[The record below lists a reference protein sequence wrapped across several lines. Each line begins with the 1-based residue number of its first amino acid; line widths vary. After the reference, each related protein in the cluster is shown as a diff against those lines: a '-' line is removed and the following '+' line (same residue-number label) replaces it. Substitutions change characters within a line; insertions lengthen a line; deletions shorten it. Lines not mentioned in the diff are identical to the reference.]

1 MFKIKPGSLKPVAF
15 KENKMKNILY
25 LFLLISQV
33 FFAQGRFEKGNDLYQ
48 KGQYQE
54 AVQVYENIIK
64 EDKLQSAELY
74 FNLGN
79 SYYKLNKVA
88 PSIYNYE
95 KALVL
100 KPGDSA
106 TLNNLKFAKKLT
118 IDEIKEVPK
127 VGFAKLIQNFTSIFD
142 YNMWAKISVGIAF
155 AFLLFFIGY
164 YFSES
169 SIVKRI
175 YFVGMFILLVALAL
189 TASAGMSEKS
199 HFDNNRPAI
208 VFSELSEIRSEPQ
221 KKGNAIILLH
231 EGAKVYVL
239 ETVGTWK
246 KVELTDG
253 TQGWLDASTIKEVK

>member
-1 MFKIKPGSLKPVAF
+1 
-15 KENKMKNILY
+15 MKNILY

-33 FFAQGRFEKGNDLYQ
+33 FFAQSSFEKGNALYQ

-64 EDKLQSAELY
+64 EDKLHSAELY

-100 KPGDSA
+100 KPNDPA

-142 YNMWAKISVGIAF
+142 YNTWAKISVVLGF
-155 AFLLFFIGY
+155 VFLLSFIGY
-164 YFSES
+164 YFSQS
-169 SIVKRI
+169 TLYKRI
-175 YFVGMFILLVALAL
+175 FFVGMFIIPFL
-189 TASAGMSEKS
+189 
-199 HFDNNRPAI
+199 FF
-208 VFSELSEIRSEPQ
+208 FSLPVI
-221 KKGNAIILLH
+221 
-231 EGAKVYVL
+231 
-239 ETVGTWK
+239 
-246 KVELTDG
+246 
-253 TQGWLDASTIKEVK
+253 